1 MRYPF
6 LICRIDEVSKRV
18 DSGTVVNRIDE
29 LSKMINNLTET
40 IGGIND
46 NLTKIGAINDNLTQK
61 ITETN
66 EKIAWCRR
74 YIVIQCN
81 CQYCVEDFL
90 WQVLAVMIECRSKS
104 HAPFIGIVV
113 LEIGRTVAGISIAK
127 CICIASYD

>member
-1 MRYPF
+1 MYRIF

-66 EKIAWCRR
+66 ENVADH
-74 YIVIQCN
+74 VI
-81 CQYCVEDFL
+81 E
-90 WQVLAVMIECRSKS
+90 K
-104 HAPFIGIVV
+104 PFFPN
-113 LEIGRTVAGISIAK
+113 
-127 CICIASYD
+127 